1 MHWVYYFG
9 RFLIHILVFPFAIWE
24 VKGKENLPEH
34 GPVLIV
40 SNHLYL
46 GDPPI
51 LAASLRLKAV
61 FMAKEE
67 LFRDRWSRFWV
78 QNFGAF
84 PVRRGGIDREAIRQ
98 AERWLQEGVS
108 VIMFPEG
115 TRSPYARLTPGL
127 NGAALIASRLGVPI
141 LPVGIAG
148 TEKLKKLRL
157 RWHRPRITITIGQPF
172 QLPPADGRLTKE
184 ERRRLTDEIMGYIA
198 ALLPPE
204 YRGVYAAEKPADMT
218 PDVDDEEK
226 PAHN

>member
-9 RFLIHILVFPFAIWE
+9 RIIIRIAVFPFARWE
-24 VKGKENLPEH
+24 VKGKENLPAK
-34 GPVLIV
+34 GPLLIV
-40 SNHLYL
+40 ANHLYL

-51 LAASLRLKAV
+51 LAASLPLRTV

-67 LFRDRWSRFWV
+67 VFRDAWSRFWV

-84 PVRRGGIDREAIRQ
+84 PVRRGGLDREAIRR
-98 AERWLQEGVS
+98 AEAWLKDGVS

-115 TRSPYARLTPGL
+115 ERSRSEKLKTALD
-127 NGAALIASRLGVPI
+127 GAALIASRMDVPI

-157 RWHRPRITITIGQPF
+157 RWPRPKITITIGSPF
-172 QLPPADGRLTKE
+172 RLPPGDGNLTKE
-184 ERRRLTDEIMGYIA
+184 ARRRLTDEIMGHIA

-204 YRGVYAAEKPADMT
+204 YHGVYATKT
-218 PDVDDEEK
+218 DVQNEEK
-226 PAHN
+226 TAHH

>member
-9 RFLIHILVFPFAIWE
+9 RVIIRIAAFPFARWE
-24 VKGKENLPEH
+24 VKGKENLPEK
-34 GPVLIV
+34 GPLLIV

-51 LAASLRLKAV
+51 LAASLRLKTV

-67 LFRDRWSRFWV
+67 VFQDPWSRFWV
-78 QNFGAF
+78 ENFGAF
-84 PVRRGGIDREAIRQ
+84 PVRRGGLDREAIRR
-98 AERWLQEGVS
+98 AEGWLKDGTS

-115 TRSPYARLTPGL
+115 ARSHRAGMTPAL
-127 NGAALIASRLGVPI
+127 DGAALIASRMDVPI

-157 RWHRPRITITIGQPF
+157 RWPRPSITITIGPPF
-172 QLPPADGRLTKE
+172 RLPPADGSLTKE
-184 ERRRLTDEIMGYIA
+184 ARRRLTDEIMGHIA

-204 YRGVYAAEKPADMT
+204 YHGVYAANKTADTT

-226 PAHN
+226 TAHH